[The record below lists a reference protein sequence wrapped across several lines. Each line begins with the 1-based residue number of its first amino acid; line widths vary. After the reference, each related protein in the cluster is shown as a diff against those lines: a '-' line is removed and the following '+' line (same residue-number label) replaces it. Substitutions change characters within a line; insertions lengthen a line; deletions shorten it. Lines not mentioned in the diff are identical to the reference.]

1 VADAV
6 QQAQGR
12 VPPTMQM
19 MDGASINNDTGLEH
33 EADVMGGRA
42 IGSAVKR
49 EQPTQGT
56 LFQRTP
62 SSSANLSYRQRGE
75 PAPQTMTPVSS
86 QTVRPIQRMAVSAIT
101 DLKQAGGT
109 CGLYSLGMAMSGVQP
124 ALVAQRDALLKR
136 LLAAGNDVG
145 TFVGEFMDANNLAVV
160 AGMLGFN
167 ANIINFTD
175 ANDMENKLTGTAG
188 DGVVM
193 GYSVFDVPT
202 YGINEPT
209 LTAFKYLF
217 SHFSVVEALDR
228 THVPHHLTVRDPNNP
243 GIPRQTAAPT
253 FWQSNQ
259 DAYNPAGQF
268 DFQEFQ
274 DRLGPIGQNVRNLR
288 RIWETTELGGLGF
301 AHETAKTPLNPGR
314 LPSAPLNLRGKIVSV
329 SGQLKP
335 APHVSESC
343 KLRDAHKVEVEALKE
358 GDNVRI
364 LDRNK
369 AGKTFD
375 LGFWSI
381 SKEHYWVS
389 TEAGNEGWVRKD
401 AIVE

>member
-1 VADAV
+1 
-6 QQAQGR
+6 
-12 VPPTMQM
+12 
-19 MDGASINNDTGLEH
+19 
-33 EADVMGGRA
+33 
-42 IGSAVKR
+42 
-49 EQPTQGT
+49 
-56 LFQRTP
+56 
-62 SSSANLSYRQRGE
+62 
-75 PAPQTMTPVSS
+75 
-86 QTVRPIQRMAVSAIT
+86 
-101 DLKQAGGT
+101 
-109 CGLYSLGMAMSGVQP
+109 
-124 ALVAQRDALLKR
+124 
-136 LLAAGNDVG
+136 
-145 TFVGEFMDANNLAVV
+145 
-160 AGMLGFN
+160 
-167 ANIINFTD
+167 
-175 ANDMENKLTGTAG
+175 
-188 DGVVM
+188 
-193 GYSVFDVPT
+193 
-202 YGINEPT
+202 
-209 LTAFKYLF
+209 
-217 SHFSVVEALDR
+217 VVEALDR

>member
-1 VADAV
+1 
-6 QQAQGR
+6 
-12 VPPTMQM
+12 M
-19 MDGASINNDTGLEH
+19 GAK
-33 EADVMGGRA
+33 AM
-42 IGSAVKR
+42 GSAVKR
-49 EQPTQGT
+49 ERPTQGT

-62 SSSANLSYRQRGE
+62 SSSANLSYRSRWRA
-75 PAPQTMTPVSS
+75 APQRESGLIGDPRANSKNGSFCHYRFETSWGYLWLILVGHGD
-86 QTVRPIQRMAVSAIT
+86 VGRSA
-101 DLKQAGGT
+101 
-109 CGLYSLGMAMSGVQP
+109 
-124 ALVAQRDALLKR
+124 ALVAQRNALLKR
-136 LLAAGNDVG
+136 LLATGNNVG
-145 TFVGEFMDANNLAVV
+145 TFVGEFMDANNLALV
-160 AGMLGFN
+160 ARMLGFN
-167 ANIINFTD
+167 ANIINFTNAVD
-175 ANDMENKLTGTAG
+175 LENKLTGTGG

-193 GYSVFDVPT
+193 GYSIFDVPT
-202 YGINEPT
+202 YRINDPT

-217 SHFSVVEALDR
+217 SHWSVVEALDQPSI
-228 THVPHHLTVRDPNNP
+228 THDLTVRDPNDP
-243 GIPRQTAAPT
+243 GNPRQTAALT

-329 SGQLKP
+329 SGQLKG
-335 APHVSESC
+335 APHVSEGC
-343 KLRDAHKVEVEALKE
+343 TLRDVHKAEVEALKE
-358 GDNVRI
+358 GDNIRI
-364 LDRNK
+364 LERNK

-375 LGFWSI
+375 LGPWWSI
-381 SKEHYWVS
+381 SKEHYCVS